1 MPTRRGRKRR
11 VKRRRGGTRKKFGG
25 NCMMDCVNNCNKMKK
40 TEKQLHKIVSN
51 PPTSLRSKSVPT
63 TKSGFKAAD
72 SWIKKVEKKEKELS
86 KGTSD
91 AKKVVAAAKAHYKTG
106 DVVRGVHEL
115 SKAGAGKHRRSK
127 RRRSKKR
134 RGSRRRS
141 RKNRRSKKR
150 RGSKRRRSKRRRSRR
165 R

>member
-1 MPTRRGRKRR
+1 MPTRIGRKRR
-11 VKRRRGGTRKKFGG
+11 VKRRRGGTRKRFGG
-25 NCMMDCVNNCNKMKK
+25 NCMMKCVNTCNKMKK
-40 TEKQLHKIVSN
+40 TKKQLHKIVSH

-91 AKKVVAAAKAHYKTG
+91 AKKVVATAKANYKTG

-134 RGSRRRS
+134 RRRS
-141 RKNRRSKKR
+141 KRRRSKKR
-150 RGSKRRRSKRRRSRR
+150 RGSRRRSKRRTKRR
-165 R
+165 TKRR

>member
-11 VKRRRGGTRKKFGG
+11 VKRRRGGTRKRFGG
-25 NCMMDCVNNCNKMKK
+25 NCMMKCVNTCNKMKK
-40 TEKQLHKIVSN
+40 TGKQLHKIVSN

-91 AKKVVAAAKAHYKTG
+91 AKKVVAAAKANYKTG

-134 RGSRRRS
+134 RRRS
-141 RKNRRSKKR
+141 KRRRSKKR
-150 RGSKRRRSKRRRSRR
+150 RGSRRRSKRRRSKRRRSRR

>member
-11 VKRRRGGTRKKFGG
+11 VKRRRGGTRKRFGG
-25 NCMMDCVNNCNKMKK
+25 NCMMKCVNTCNKMKK
-40 TEKQLHKIVSN
+40 TGKQLHKIVSN

-91 AKKVVAAAKAHYKTG
+91 AKKVVAAAKANYKTG

-127 RRRSKKR
+127 RRRSKHRRSKRRRSKKR
-134 RGSRRRS
+134 RGSRRR
-141 RKNRRSKKR
+141 
-150 RGSKRRRSKRRRSRR
+150 SKRRRSKRRRSRR

>member
-11 VKRRRGGTRKKFGG
+11 VKRRRGGTRKRFGG
-25 NCMMDCVNNCNKMKK
+25 NCMMNCINKCNKMKK

-91 AKKVVAAAKAHYKTG
+91 AKKVVAAAKANYKTG

-127 RRRSKKR
+127 RRRSKHRRSKRRRSKKR

-141 RKNRRSKKR
+141 KR
-150 RGSKRRRSKRRRSRR
+150 RTKRRTKRR
-165 R
+165 